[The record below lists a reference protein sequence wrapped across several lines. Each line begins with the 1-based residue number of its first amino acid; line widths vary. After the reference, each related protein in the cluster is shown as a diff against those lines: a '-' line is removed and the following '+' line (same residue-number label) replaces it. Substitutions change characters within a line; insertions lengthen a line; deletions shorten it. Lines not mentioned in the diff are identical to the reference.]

1 MEIRMSDRENWTFN
15 DYYEQLIYLDEMLNI
30 SGVEDMRMTI
40 MIEVWGKYPEQC
52 EENGLWNPN
61 NLKK

>member
-1 MEIRMSDRENWTFN
+1 MSDRENWTFN

-40 MIEVWGKYPEQC
+40 MIEVWGKYPERC

-61 NLKK
+61 NLKE